1 MIHCADLHLSLF
13 RELPGV
19 RGQRVR
25 GAGGAGGGDAGG
37 GHWSPAMFDQSLQ
50 VVMVP
55 EHGVH
60 PGATEVLPSL
70 EMFDPSK
77 YGLPAYDEEDSVLQD
92 DDNSRDSIY

>member
-1 MIHCADLHLSLF
+1 MS
-13 RELPGV
+13 GV
-19 RGQRVR
+19 Q
-25 GAGGAGGGDAGG
+25 GALEAGMQVGGTQQ
-37 GHWSPAMFDQSLQ
+37 HWSPAMFDQSLQ

-77 YGLPAYDEEDSVLQD
+77 YGLPAYDDEDSVLQD

>member
-1 MIHCADLHLSLF
+1 MFEDSVS
-13 RELPGV
+13 GV
-19 RGQRVR
+19 Q
-25 GAGGAGGGDAGG
+25 GALEAGMQVVVHSST
-37 GHWSPAMFDQSLQ
+37 GHGSPAMFDQSLQ

-77 YGLPAYDEEDSVLQD
+77 YGLPAYNDEDSVLQD

>member
-1 MIHCADLHLSLF
+1 MS
-13 RELPGV
+13 GV
-19 RGQRVR
+19 Q
-25 GAGGAGGGDAGG
+25 GALEAGMQVAVT
-37 GHWSPAMFDQSLQ
+37 GHGSPAMFDQSLQ

-77 YGLPAYDEEDSVLQD
+77 YGLPAYDDEDSVLQD

>member
-1 MIHCADLHLSLF
+1 MS
-13 RELPGV
+13 GV
-19 RGQRVR
+19 Q
-25 GAGGAGGGDAGG
+25 GALEAGMQVAVT
-37 GHWSPAMFDQSLQ
+37 GHGLRAMFDQSLQ

>member
-1 MIHCADLHLSLF
+1 MLTSCCPSSENCLVFEDSVS
-13 RELPGV
+13 GV
-19 RGQRVR
+19 Q
-25 GAGGAGGGDAGG
+25 GALEAGMQVAVT
-37 GHWSPAMFDQSLQ
+37 GHQQCLINALQ

>member
-1 MIHCADLHLSLF
+1 MS
-13 RELPGV
+13 GV
-19 RGQRVR
+19 Q
-25 GAGGAGGGDAGG
+25 GALEAGMQVEVHTVALVT
-37 GHWSPAMFDQSLQ
+37 GHQQCLINPLQ

-77 YGLPAYDEEDSVLQD
+77 YGLPAYDDEDSVLQD